1 MLRGCVAL
9 DEVQLG
15 DEIEQLLR
23 RRRRRQRVVEVKR
36 RARFAEG
43 FTRLGQNHLQAW
55 APFATCFGM
64 GARRWC
70 LLVCVA
76 GGLCSCLAERGGAST
91 TARASGS
98 SAHDADAD
106 ADAACPDQDHNICA
120 LGIAEDGVAAANDAR
135 AVTGA
140 PLAMCSL
147 SPLTGFARDGRC
159 RTGVDDVGAHTVCG
173 EVTAAFLALSKARG
187 NDLVT
192 PRGSF
197 SGLVPGD
204 RWCLCEARVAEA
216 LEAGVGVPVVLEA
229 TNVRALRTLPRE
241 TLEKLSISQVLPASA
256 PAAVR

>member
-1 MLRGCVAL
+1 MDV
-9 DEVQLG
+9 DPMSV
-15 DEIEQLLR
+15 
-23 RRRRRQRVVEVKR
+23 
-36 RARFAEG
+36 
-43 FTRLGQNHLQAW
+43 HLQAW

-64 GARRWC
+64 GGRRWC

-76 GGLCSCLAERGGAST
+76 GGLCSCLVERGGTST

-98 SAHDADAD
+98 SAHAVDADID
-106 ADAACPDQDHNICA
+106 ADSACPDQDHNSCA
-120 LGIAEDGVAAANDAR
+120 LGIAKDGVAVANDAR

-147 SPLTGFARDGRC
+147 SPLTGFARDGLC

-173 EVTAAFLALSKARG
+173 EMTAAFLALSKARG

-192 PRGSF
+192 PRGTF
-197 SGLVPGD
+197 RGLVPGD
-204 RWCLCEARVAEA
+204 RWCLCEARVSEA

-229 TNVRALRTLPRE
+229 TNIRALRTLPLE
-241 TLEKLSISQVLPASA
+241 TLEKLSTSTALPA

>member
-1 MLRGCVAL
+1 MRDV
-9 DEVQLG
+9 DPTSV
-15 DEIEQLLR
+15 
-23 RRRRRQRVVEVKR
+23 
-36 RARFAEG
+36 
-43 FTRLGQNHLQAW
+43 HLQAW
-55 APFATCFGM
+55 APFDTCFAM

-98 SAHDADAD
+98 SAHAVDTD
-106 ADAACPDQDHNICA
+106 ADAACPDQDPNSCA

-140 PLAMCSL
+140 PLAVCSL
-147 SPLTGFARDGRC
+147 SPLTGFARDGLC

-192 PRGSF
+192 PRGTF
-197 SGLVPGD
+197 GGLVPGD

-229 TNVRALRTLPRE
+229 TNVRALRTLPLK
-241 TLEKLSISQVLPASA
+241 TLEKLSISKVLPAPAAASA